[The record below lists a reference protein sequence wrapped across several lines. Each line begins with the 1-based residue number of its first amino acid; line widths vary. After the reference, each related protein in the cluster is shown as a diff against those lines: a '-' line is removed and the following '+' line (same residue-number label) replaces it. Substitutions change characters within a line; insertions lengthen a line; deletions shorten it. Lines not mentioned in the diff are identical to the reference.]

1 MTNTQEIKQSL
12 ILSNPYLRRLQDERI
27 LKIQNYFNNLRSKII
42 SSCLPNILIKENND
56 IEYIYPEYIN
66 EAIKSIN
73 DIEKDY
79 LNDYLKEVYD

>member
-1 MTNTQEIKQSL
+1 MTNTKKIKQSF

-27 LKIQNYFNNLRSKII
+27 KEIQNYFNNLRSKII

-56 IEYIYPEYIN
+56 IEYIYPEYVN
-66 EAIKSIN
+66 EGIKYIN

-79 LNDYLKEVYD
+79 LKEVYD

>member
-1 MTNTQEIKQSL
+1 MTNTQKIKQSF

-27 LKIQNYFNNLRSKII
+27 NEIQNYFNNLRSKII

-56 IEYIYPEYIN
+56 IEYIYPEYVN
-66 EAIKSIN
+66 EGIKYIN

-79 LNDYLKEVYD
+79 LKDIFI

>member
-1 MTNTQEIKQSL
+1 MTNTQKIKQSF

-27 LKIQNYFNNLRSKII
+27 NEIQNYFNNLRSKII

-56 IEYIYPEYIN
+56 IEYIYPEYVN
-66 EAIKSIN
+66 EGLKYIN

-79 LNDYLKEVYD
+79 LKDLFL

>member
-1 MTNTQEIKQSL
+1 MTNTQKIKQSF

-27 LKIQNYFNNLRSKII
+27 KEIQNYFNNLRSKII
-42 SSCLPNILIKENND
+42 SSCLPNILTKENND

-66 EAIKSIN
+66 EGIKYIN

-79 LNDYLKEVYD
+79 LKEVYD

>member
-1 MTNTQEIKQSL
+1 MTNTQKIKQSF

-27 LKIQNYFNNLRSKII
+27 NEIQNYFNNLRSKII

-56 IEYIYPEYIN
+56 IEYIYPEYVN
-66 EAIKSIN
+66 EGIKYIN

-79 LNDYLKEVYD
+79 LKDLFL

>member
-1 MTNTQEIKQSL
+1 MNNTQEIKQSF
-12 ILSNPYLRRLQDERI
+12 ILSNPYLKRLQDERI
-27 LKIQNYFNNLRSKII
+27 LKIQNYFNNLRSKVI

-79 LNDYLKEVYD
+79 LKDYLKEVYD

>member
-1 MTNTQEIKQSL
+1 MTNIQKIKQAF

-27 LKIQNYFNNLRSKII
+27 IEIQNYFNNVRSKII

-66 EAIKSIN
+66 EGIKYIN

-79 LNDYLKEVYD
+79 LKEVYD

>member
-1 MTNTQEIKQSL
+1 MTNTQKIKQSF

-27 LKIQNYFNNLRSKII
+27 KEIQNYFCNLRSKII

-56 IEYIYPEYIN
+56 IEYIYPEYVN
-66 EAIKSIN
+66 EGIKHIN

-79 LNDYLKEVYD
+79 LKDLFL

>member
-1 MTNTQEIKQSL
+1 MTNTQKIKQSF

-27 LKIQNYFNNLRSKII
+27 NEIQNYFNNLRSKII

-56 IEYIYPEYIN
+56 IEYIYPEYVN
-66 EAIKSIN
+66 EGLKYIN

-79 LNDYLKEVYD
+79 LKDIFL

>member
-1 MTNTQEIKQSL
+1 MNKYQVIKQSF

-27 LKIQNYFNNLRSKII
+27 IEIQNYFNNLRTKII

-56 IEYIYPEYIN
+56 IEYIYPEYVN
-66 EAIKSIN
+66 KGIKYIN

-79 LNDYLKEVYD
+79 LKDMFI

>member
-1 MTNTQEIKQSL
+1 MTNTQKIKQSF

-27 LKIQNYFNNLRSKII
+27 MEIQNYFNTLRSKII

-56 IEYIYPEYIN
+56 IEYIYPEYVN
-66 EAIKSIN
+66 KGIKYIN

-79 LNDYLKEVYD
+79 LKEVYD